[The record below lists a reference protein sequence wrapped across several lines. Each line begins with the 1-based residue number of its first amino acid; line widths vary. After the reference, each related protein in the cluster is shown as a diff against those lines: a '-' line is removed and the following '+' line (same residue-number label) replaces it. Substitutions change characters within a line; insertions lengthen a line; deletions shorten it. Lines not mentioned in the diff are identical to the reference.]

1 MHANR
6 LMQNVYRK
14 KLLAFTIGLMN
25 EYKKE
30 HRVLFRRRLII
41 SQISQIRSSPQEI
54 KILYADWGAIT
65 ETGSVWQRYFP
76 LSVLTGGIE

>member
-54 KILYADWGAIT
+54 KILYADWG
-65 ETGSVWQRYFP
+65 
-76 LSVLTGGIE
+76 LSLKQDQCGKDISH